1 MSNLKSQLQGEF
13 KKKFLIKTG
22 HKFKSVPVEEI
33 AYFYSESSTSYLRTL
48 TGESLIIDHSL
59 DDLQKILNPDR
70 YFRINRH
77 MMICDDHITSIDSY
91 FNNRLLISLKPE
103 FAEQVIVSREKVR
116 AFKDWLDR

>member
-1 MSNLKSQLQGEF
+1 
-13 KKKFLIKTG
+13 
-22 HKFKSVPVEEI
+22 
-33 AYFYSESSTSYLRTL
+33 RTL

-77 MMICDDHITSIDSY
+77 MMVCDDHIVSIDSY

-103 FAEQVIVSREKVR
+103 FGEQVIVSREKVR